1 MDTRTLNCKQKYEG
15 KEYFTSDGKEKFV
28 ITKFNS
34 GSDVRILFPDVPGG
48 LEMRKSVYQLNQGI
62 PNPFPNN
69 SPVYFSDPYKKYI
82 NTCYM
87 TNEGFI
93 IKVIDYKGTS
103 NVTVQFQDEFGY
115 VVTTTMQNIK
125 KGQVKN
131 PYIKNKFG
139 GYLGESIYVD
149 NPKEYEWLYRR
160 WYNMLIRGTNNDY
173 YLQYHGS
180 NTVSYENTTIDPI
193 WLNYSNFAAW
203 YMEQIKGL
211 NPNYDYEVDKDLLY
225 RFYANETGGKKC
237 YGPRYCVV
245 IPHDL
250 NSKLQLTNVKKGF
263 KSGDNGSYQMG
274 VINASS
280 EIKQAAEYY
289 YKNNAISQ
297 QVYNVI
303 ING

>member
-1 MDTRTLNCKQKYEG
+1 
-15 KEYFTSDGKEKFV
+15 
-28 ITKFNS
+28 
-34 GSDVRILFPDVPGG
+34 
-48 LEMRKSVYQLNQGI
+48 
-62 PNPFPNN
+62 
-69 SPVYFSDPYKKYI
+69 
-82 NTCYM
+82 
-87 TNEGFI
+87 
-93 IKVIDYKGTS
+93 
-103 NVTVQFQDEFGY
+103 
-115 VVTTTMQNIK
+115 
-125 KGQVKN
+125 
-131 PYIKNKFG
+131 
-139 GYLGESIYVD
+139 
-149 NPKEYEWLYRR
+149 
-160 WYNMLIRGTNNDY
+160 MLIRGTNNDY

-180 NTVSYENTTIDPI
+180 NTVSYENTTIDPV
-193 WLNYSNFAAW
+193 WFNYSNFAAW

-225 RFYANETGGKKC
+225 RFYANETSGKKC

-297 QVYNVI
+297 QIYNVI
-303 ING
+303 MNG